1 MSVGWRVV
9 SMRMA
14 LLAVLLCGMGVTPH
28 AAAADAADE
37 RAFLSLWR
45 VQQSAPHDHAA
56 AVAACQAF
64 TQAHPA
70 SAFGGV
76 ADTLA
81 AWHLLKL
88 GRTDA
93 AVTLLE
99 TLKRRPQAA
108 VAQGAYEVAVGWLTR
123 IDRARVQQALQF
135 YYRREIGYPS
145 TLAALTDYAALPA
158 TMTFPTTD
166 RWGLRWNYRLVG
178 YSRLSGLLNQKYT
191 LRSQKLGS
199 GSDLE
204 QVLAMPYGEQI
215 TARMLRIPSS
225 VPGREV
231 VEMEIALPVD
241 PADEGAVPRRLTV
254 AAGVNAWSEGLFLAY
269 VGRNFI
275 LVCDRSHWKVY
286 PKPGTR
292 R

>member
-45 VQQSAPHDHAA
+45 VQQAAPHDHAA
-56 AVAACQAF
+56 VVAACQ
-64 TQAHPA
+64 TLKQTRPA

-99 TLKRRPQAA
+99 TLKRRPQEA
-108 VAQGAYEVAVGWLTR
+108 VAQGAYEVAAGWLTR
-123 IDRARVQQALQF
+123 IDRTRVQQALQF

-145 TLAALTDYAALPA
+145 TLTALTDYAALPA
-158 TMTFPTTD
+158 TMTFRAAD

-199 GSDLE
+199 GSNLE

-241 PADEGAVPRRLTV
+241 PEDEGAVPRRQAV
-254 AAGVNAWSEGLFLAY
+254 AAGVNSWSEGLFLAY
-269 VGRNFI
+269 VGRQFI
-275 LVCDRSHWKVY
+275 LVCDRSHWKVF